1 MMRFP
6 IRLLHSER
14 NDKLCSD
21 NVYNVFAISK
31 SMELDLKQAEAVSPP
46 RSILYSETKQ
56 TVIQKFQNVGLPFKM
71 WIDFL
76 LNNDWVARCKKTL
89 YLFFLHILNCFNYKN
104 TICKIRL
111 QVQKQTLFPDIVE
124 EVKNSEN

>member
-1 MMRFP
+1 
-6 IRLLHSER
+6 
-14 NDKLCSD
+14 
-21 NVYNVFAISK
+21 
-31 SMELDLKQAEAVSPP
+31 MELDLKQAEAVSLP

-56 TVIQKFQNVGLPFKM
+56 TVIQKFQNVGLPF
-71 WIDFL
+71 
-76 LNNDWVARCKKTL
+76 ARCKKTL